1 MSNWN
6 RITKPA
12 GDFAGGQNSYIFLLF
27 RTGFL
32 ALMLLIQQHSDFF
45 PEKLAS
51 LGLWLS
57 PLLKLLPNGMRSFFF
72 LSTESNGAFSQIILL
87 LPCRVPSILT
97 LTSTGFSILPDDFLR
112 QSLVLSMC

>member
-1 MSNWN
+1 MVFLDVKLE

-32 ALMLLIQQHSDFF
+32 ALMFLIQQHSDFF

-57 PLLKLLPNGMRSFFF
+57 PLLKLLPNGMRFFFF
-72 LSTESNGAFSQIILL
+72 LSTESNGAFFAIYLAL
-87 LPCRVPSILT
+87 ALPRSFDLDSYFNGVFYPA
-97 LTSTGFSILPDDFLR
+97 
-112 QSLVLSMC
+112 